1 MLGVIANKQRENQKY
16 IYSAKWTKRDKTGC
30 CTFRFAIVSDDNTRK
45 TEFNKLS
52 GLSGEMTI
60 VTKSTIDFAP
70 GDLILFRGQRYTI
83 QVVDGNR
90 KEEGEQAMAH
100 FTTNGN
106 IPIYL
111 TLRKA
116 G

>member
-1 MLGVIANKQRENQKY
+1 MLGVIANKQREKY
-16 IYSAKWTKRDKTGC
+16 IYSAKWIKRDKSVC
-30 CTFRFAIVSDDNTRK
+30 CFFRFAIINDDNTRK
-45 TEFNKLS
+45 VDFNKLS
-52 GLSGEMTI
+52 GFSGDMTI
-60 VTKSTIDFAP
+60 VTKSTIDFKP
-70 GDLILFRGQRYTI
+70 EDVIVFRCQRFTI

-90 KEEGEQAMAH
+90 KEEGEQAMAQ

-111 TLRKA
+111 TLRKV

>member
-16 IYSAKWTKRDKTGC
+16 IYSAKWIKRDKTEC
-30 CTFRFAIVSDDNTRK
+30 CTFRFAIVNDDNTRK
-45 TEFNKLS
+45 TDFNKLS
-52 GLSGEMTI
+52 GFSGDMTI
-60 VTKSTIDFAP
+60 VTKSTIDFSP
-70 GDLILFRGQRYTI
+70 MDVIVFRCQRYTI
-83 QVVDGNR
+83 EVVDGNR
-90 KEEGEQAMAH
+90 KEEGEQAMAQ
-100 FTTNGN
+100 FITNGN